1 MKKLIVRCETIK
13 TWHQA
18 LYAQYPWE
26 RMKGLL
32 GKKELNEEELM
43 ILPRTQS
50 IHTFFMAIPI
60 DVVYLDASRCIQ
72 KVVHDLKPGKLSA
85 GKKTFYT
92 LEIKACLAQKLGLQK
107 GMRFFWEEDSG
118 QVALEF
124 VLIIA
129 VFILAVIAAL
139 PPLIRAF
146 QEYVAQLLFY
156 MSDI

>member
-1 MKKLIVRCETIK
+1 MKKMKARCENVK
-13 TWHQA
+13 TWHHA

-43 ILPRTQS
+43 IFPKTNS
-50 IHTFFMAIPI
+50 IHTFFMSIPI
-60 DVVYLDASRCIQ
+60 DVVYLDVSKHIQ
-72 KVVHDLKPGKLSA
+72 KIVHHLMPGRLSSS
-85 GKKTFYT
+85 KKTFYT
-92 LEIKACLAQKLGLQK
+92 LEMKADSAQKLRLQQ

-118 QVALEF
+118 QVTLEF
-124 VLIIA
+124 ALIIA
-129 VFILAVIAAL
+129 FFVLAVIVAL
-139 PPLIRAF
+139 PNLIRAF

>member
-1 MKKLIVRCETIK
+1 MKKLKAHCEKIK

-43 ILPRTQS
+43 ILPRTYS
-50 IHTFFMAIPI
+50 IHTFFMSIPI
-60 DVVYLDASRCIQ
+60 DVVYLDASRTIQ
-72 KVVHDLKPGKLSA
+72 KIVHALQPGKLSSS
-85 GKKTFYT
+85 KKTFYT
-92 LEIKACLAQKLGLQK
+92 LEMKACLAQKLGLQK
-107 GMRFFWEEDSG
+107 GMQFFWEENG
-118 QVALEF
+118 QVTLEF
-124 VLIIA
+124 ALIIA

-139 PPLIRAF
+139 PTLIRAF